1 MAKDIK
7 KQQTASLPKDDT
19 ANSKD
24 KVTSK
29 EQQDAKQEQLIASK
43 GKPELKLN
51 EQDKEKTKEQ
61 PVENNAKKN
70 QSIEQDDLE
79 YISDSSASVLI
90 RPSTGGSLIIYTV
103 FVFFAIA
110 VLWANFST
118 IEEITRGEGI
128 IIPSSKIQV
137 IQNLEGGIL
146 KKLFVKEGDI
156 VKAEQP
162 LVQLDS
168 TKFQSS
174 VNEKAFEYFSELA
187 KLSRLEAEISNS
199 DLVFP
204 AELDKHSNYILR
216 ETAIYNNRK
225 QGFQA
230 EQDILNRQIHQ
241 AQYEI
246 DSAKSQLQFLEK
258 SYGLVESEI
267 ALTKPLLDEGV
278 VSKVEFLQLQQRATE
293 LELDKSQVEL
303 SIPKLYS
310 AYHEAQSKLD
320 ELKLN
325 LRAELSEE
333 MKEVTVNLDQLRQNA
348 ISLEDQLDRTLVRS
362 PMDGVIKQIFINT
375 EGGVAQPG
383 MSLIEIVPVENNL
396 LVEVQIN
403 PKDIGFLTEG
413 MPAVVKLSAYDF
425 AIYGG
430 LKGQVEH
437 ISADTHEDEKGNS
450 YYLVN
455 VRTEKNFLQVAGKQ
469 LAIIPGMRGTVDI
482 ITGKKTF
489 MDYIL
494 KPILRAK
501 QVAFT
506 ER

>member
-1 MAKDIK
+1 MTKDTK
-7 KQQTASLPKDDT
+7 KQQQADNTHQDNRQNTKHQDSKQNQMLPKDNT
-19 ANSKD
+19 
-24 KVTSK
+24 
-29 EQQDAKQEQLIASK
+29 QQ
-43 GKPELKLN
+43 LKN
-51 EQDKEKTKEQ
+51 TEQ
-61 PVENNAKKN
+61 PVNNHNAEA
-70 QSIEQDDLE
+70 IDQDELE

-90 RPSTGGSLIIYTV
+90 KPSTGGSLIIYTL
-103 FVFFAIA
+103 FAFLIAA

-156 VKAEQP
+156 VKANQP
-162 LVQLDS
+162 LAQLDN
-168 TKFQSS
+168 TRFSS
-174 VNEKAFEYFSELA
+174 SFHEKSFEYFSDLA
-187 KLSRLEAEISNS
+187 KISRLEAEINS
-199 DLVFP
+199 SELRFP
-204 AELDKHSNYILR
+204 KELNKYADYIER
-216 ETAIYNNRK
+216 ETTIYNNRK
-225 QGFQA
+225 QSFQA

-241 AQYEI
+241 AQYEV

-258 SYGLVESEI
+258 SYSLIESEI
-267 ALTKPLLDEGV
+267 NLTKPLLEEGV
-278 VSKVEFLQLQQRATE
+278 VSRVEFLQLQQRATE
-293 LELDKSQVEL
+293 IERDKNQVKL
-303 SIPKLYS
+303 SIPKLDS
-310 AYHEAQSKLD
+310 IHQEAKSKLN

-325 LRAELSEE
+325 FRSELSEE
-333 MKEVTVNLDQLRQNA
+333 IKETAVNLDQLRQNTL
-348 ISLEDQLDRTLVRS
+348 SLEDQLERTLVRS
-362 PMDGVIKQIFINT
+362 PMNGIIKKIFIST

-383 MSLIEIVPVENNL
+383 MSLMEIVPVENNL
-396 LVEVQIN
+396 LVEVQVN

-413 MPAVVKLSAYDF
+413 MPAVVKLTAYDF

-430 LKGQVEH
+430 LKGKVEH

-455 VRTEKNFLQVAGKQ
+455 VITDNNFLQIANKQ
-469 LAIIPGMRGTVDI
+469 LDIIPGMRGTVDI

-501 QVAFT
+501 QTAFT